1 MVTVIWLFWRI
12 QISYCKCL
20 MPKPLKWGI
29 LKYGFCKKYFDRNE
43 PLTSWTLFPP
53 FFFQISADLEKNGG
67 QKCST
72 GQKFIFTEVTFYKIH
87 ILDGLGFTFFRLLLL
102 FYSYFGFLH
111 TKCFCQ
117 QLWSRNVPKLG
128 KLLYIH
134 KVGYH
139 VLCTTAVS
147 NLAHFPVERTWESL
161 GSRRSSTRYIF
172 Y

>member
-1 MVTVIWLFWRI
+1 MARPRTFLESRSWWGPDCGK
-12 QISYCKCL
+12 SKSE
-20 MPKPLKWGI
+20 KPLLAYARRSVLGKIIRWSR
-29 LKYGFCKKYFDRNE
+29 LYF
-43 PLTSWTLFPP
+43 
-53 FFFQISADLEKNGG
+53 
-67 QKCST
+67 
-72 GQKFIFTEVTFYKIH
+72 
-87 ILDGLGFTFFRLLLL
+87 FFRLLLL

-147 NLAHFPVERTWESL
+147 NLAHFLVGRTWESL

-172 Y
+172 LNWESTESVLKTRQIGAWGLRTDFVWTLNTL